1 MMSPIL
7 KHEGKS
13 VAIEI
18 DHDDPFRAG
27 TCDMLGRREHQTELR
42 RVDAIRIGLGRGC
55 TRFGLLR
62 HFTERQRDGLLFALA
77 PNREFRRATRSHVA
91 DLLGKVA
98 DIVDRLTVQC
108 GDDIAREDASLRG
121 GAVRE
126 RFGDQRAFVFLH
138 TEAFGDIG
146 GDGLDLH
153 ADPAPASLRRAFLG
167 IRGRRRREHRLAGTA
182 RAKEKCGGSEARAG
196 GKKDKTPRRT
206 SAIQFV
212 SRTDHSVSIGLMAL
226 RAPCWAAK

>member
-1 MMSPIL
+1 MF
-7 KHEGKS
+7 EGKS

-55 TRFGLLR
+55 TRFVLLR

-77 PNREFRRATRSHVA
+77 PNRECRRASGSQVA

-98 DIVDRLTVQC
+98 DIVDRLIVQR
-108 GDDIAREDASLRG
+108 GDDIAREDTSLRG

-126 RFGDQRAFVFLH
+126 RFGNQRAFVFLH

-146 GDGLDLH
+146 RDGLDLH

-167 IRGRRRREHRLAGTA
+167 VRGRRRQEHRLAGT

-206 SAIQFV
+206 SAIQDNVQNLSHFQ
-212 SRTDHSVSIGLMAL
+212 D
-226 RAPCWAAK
+226 